1 MHFKNEI
8 PESYGM
14 SSKAILDFIEATE
27 QDQEINLK
35 TFMLL
40 YDNNILA
47 QFSKKPYSLE
57 DQQLLFSMTKSF
69 TSLGIGIASDKGYLN
84 IEDEIISYFPAQLPE
99 QISNNLSKIK
109 IKHLLTMTSGLNNNT
124 YEELYPQKNWIKAF
138 LNQKFPQEPGSYYC
152 YSTHGSHMLSAIV
165 EKATG
170 NSLLEFLN
178 ENLFKQLDIPKPQW
192 ETCPLGMTAGGMGL
206 SLSTESIAKVGVM
219 LLNKGI
225 YQGKR
230 ILSESYVNEATSP
243 HVFKH
248 TERDKENR
256 VFSGLQYG
264 YQIHVGYKG
273 YFRLDGAFGQICL
286 VVPDKKIIVVATSR
300 GTRTEKLLKYIYEY
314 LLKSYNIE
322 EKLGRAFY
330 YAELQEKLK
339 SLKYVMPTFSDI
351 PTGTPKLNKSCYKID
366 QNPNGI
372 NKIIFNQIGQELIL
386 TIINTDRQEYRV
398 RFNFAEPVAYK
409 GLFLKDIQSYEQK
422 YISYAKW
429 VSNIE
434 LELHV
439 NYVET
444 PYVVMYRFSFSNNEI
459 EMQFFINVSFT
470 LENFTAFGK
479 LESKNS
485 CTF

>member
-1 MHFKNEI
+1 MHFKNKI
-8 PESYGM
+8 PESCGIL
-14 SSKAILDFIEATE
+14 SKAILDFIEATE

-35 TFMLL
+35 TFILL
-40 YDNNILA
+40 YDDNILA

-84 IEDEIISYFPAQLPE
+84 IEDEIISYFPEQLPE

-109 IKHLLTMTSGLNNNT
+109 IKHLLTMTSGLNNNA

-225 YQGKR
+225 YQRKR

-243 HVFKH
+243 HVFKY
-248 TERDKENR
+248 TKR
-256 VFSGLQYG
+256 
-264 YQIHVGYKG
+264 YK
-273 YFRLDGAFGQICL
+273 
-286 VVPDKKIIVVATSR
+286 
-300 GTRTEKLLKYIYEY
+300 
-314 LLKSYNIE
+314 
-322 EKLGRAFY
+322 
-330 YAELQEKLK
+330 
-339 SLKYVMPTFSDI
+339 
-351 PTGTPKLNKSCYKID
+351 
-366 QNPNGI
+366 
-372 NKIIFNQIGQELIL
+372 
-386 TIINTDRQEYRV
+386 
-398 RFNFAEPVAYK
+398 
-409 GLFLKDIQSYEQK
+409 LF
-422 YISYAKW
+422 
-429 VSNIE
+429 
-434 LELHV
+434 
-439 NYVET
+439 
-444 PYVVMYRFSFSNNEI
+444 
-459 EMQFFINVSFT
+459 QFFIMLIWVIRII
-470 LENFTAFGK
+470 K
-479 LESKNS
+479 LQYL
-485 CTF
+485 